1 MTLALLIALLAC
13 VALGVYALRVTG
25 ERNIW
30 RDEARVARA
39 LLVDRRVYVHAD
51 ASWSRVPATSQD
63 SPRQRH
69 AQAAAVL
76 ADARKMST
84 PLGRVETAL
93 ALGVI
98 KPKPKRRK

>member
-39 LLVDRRVYVHAD
+39 LLVDRRVMVKLGAD
-51 ASWSRVPATSQD
+51 YSQE